1 MDGRKMAKARQSQV
15 IETLD
20 DIEAGMR
27 ALKRKCPHMQRAAEL
42 AGVPPLRRNAGGFEG
57 LARIVVGQQVSV
69 AAANAIW
76 ARVLA
81 GVQPLTPERMAALS
95 EAELR
100 ACGLSRPKIVTL
112 TKAAAHLVEAG
123 DWLPELAAA
132 SDDEVRA
139 RLTALPGIGPWT
151 SDIYLMFCLGRADS
165 FPSGDLALQ
174 LAAQRLMG
182 LAARPAADELA
193 EIAAARWRPWRG
205 VAARMLWA
213 YYAFEKRTA
222 TGTAEPV

>member
-1 MDGRKMAKARQSQV
+1 MAKALKSQV

-27 ALKRKCPHMQRAAEL
+27 ALKRKCPHMRRAARL
-42 AGVPPLRRNAGGFEG
+42 AGMPPLRRNPGGFAG

-76 ARVLA
+76 ARVAA
-81 GVQPLTPERMAALS
+81 GVQPLTPQRMAALS

-112 TKAAAHLVEAG
+112 SRLAAHLAKGG
-123 DWLPELAAA
+123 DWLPSLASE
-132 SDDEVRA
+132 SDEAVRKK
-139 RLTALPGIGPWT
+139 LTALPGIGPWT
-151 SDIYLMFCLGRADS
+151 ADIYLMFCLGRADS
-165 FPSGDLALQ
+165 FAPGDLALQ
-174 LAAQRLMG
+174 IAAQRLLG
-182 LAARPAADELA
+182 LDARPAPDELA
-193 EIAAARWRPWRG
+193 DIAAARWRPWRG

-213 YYAFEKRTA
+213 YYAYEKR
-222 TGTAEPV
+222 GGGAEPIGT

>member
-1 MDGRKMAKARQSQV
+1 MSKQI

-27 ALKRKCPHMQRAAEL
+27 ALKRKCPHMRRAHGL
-42 AGVPPLRRNAGGFEG
+42 AGLPPLRRNAGGFEG

-76 ARVLA
+76 ARVAA
-81 GVQPLTPERMAALS
+81 GLQPLTPERMAALS

-112 TKAAAHLVEAG
+112 SKLAAHLAQGG
-123 DWLPELAAA
+123 DWLPSLADAD
-132 SDDEVRA
+132 DDEVREK
-139 RLTALPGIGPWT
+139 LTALPGIGPWT
-151 SDIYLMFCLGRADS
+151 ADIYLMFCLGRVDS
-165 FPSGDLALQ
+165 FAPGDLALQ
-174 LAAQRLMG
+174 VAAQKL
-182 LAARPAADELA
+182 LDLEARPSPDELA
-193 EIAAARWRPWRG
+193 EIAAERWRPWRG

-213 YYAFEKRTA
+213 YYAHEKRA
-222 TGTAEPV
+222 GGAGAEPV